1 MSQNSIPDEI
11 LTQFESIDAIAEAE
25 SGILTCLSNLLYKPT
40 SSEDPTPSSPSL
52 IFNIYKLLTDDYN
65 NVLPLTSEIASLIKK
80 ILLAYACKE
89 FAIAEI
95 VNALACKLGLVKG
108 LVPDEKKKCCC

>member
-1 MSQNSIPDEI
+1 MSQNSIPEDV

-25 SGILTCLSNLLYKPT
+25 SGILTCLSNLLYKET

-52 IFNIYKLLTDDYN
+52 LYNIYKLLTDDYN
-65 NVLPLTSEIASLIKK
+65 NVLPLTPDIASLIKK
-80 ILLAYACKE
+80 LLLAYACKE

-95 VNALACKLGLVKG
+95 INALSCKLGLVKG
-108 LVPDEKKKCCC
+108 LVPDNKEKCCC